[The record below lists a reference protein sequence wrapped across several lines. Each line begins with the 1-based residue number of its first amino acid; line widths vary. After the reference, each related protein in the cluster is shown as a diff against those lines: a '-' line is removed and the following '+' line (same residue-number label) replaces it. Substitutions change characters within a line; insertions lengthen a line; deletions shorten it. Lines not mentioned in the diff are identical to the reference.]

1 MVKLAFALPAMYYS
15 CVFKLQITHCAASM
29 ANQKSPE
36 LLALDDDS
44 LAIQDVFTT
53 VVSVA
58 NIGRNLVANDMITQH
73 TLDSILGIQNNE
85 EKACHLVNAVRT
97 QVELDKSHFTTFL
110 SILEAEGALLSSLHC
125 KLTNSLGKIEHCNSN
140 CTVVLFLYRI
150 ASKENINGGTWF
162 LPRPQVHSL
171 ATVAMTILKHPLCI
185 RLASQAVPHSL
196 QYSLL

>member
-1 MVKLAFALPAMYYS
+1 
-15 CVFKLQITHCAASM
+15 M

-53 VVSVA
+53 VMSVA

-110 SILEAEGALLSSLHC
+110 SILEAEGALSSTL
-125 KLTNSLGKIEHCNSN
+125 
-140 CTVVLFLYRI
+140 
-150 ASKENINGGTWF
+150 
-162 LPRPQVHSL
+162 
-171 ATVAMTILKHPLCI
+171 
-185 RLASQAVPHSL
+185 QAY
-196 QYSLL
+196 QKFR